1 MAYDLVLTGGHI
13 VDPGQG
19 IDQVMD
25 VAFSGGKVAALG
37 PSLSGQGTRE
47 RDVGGM
53 IVMPGMIDFH
63 THVYWG
69 GTSLGIRPDDLAR
82 RAGTTTWVDVG
93 SAGPGNFEG
102 FREHVI
108 QASQTRIL
116 AYLHVSFAG
125 IYGFSDKVA
134 VGESCDMRLLEPN
147 VCADVA
153 IANPNLVRGIKVRIG
168 LHASCFNGITPLK
181 IAIEAAEQA
190 ELPVMCHIDRP
201 PPRYE
206 EVLEVLRPGDTL
218 THCFRPRPN
227 APIHRDGRVRDAC
240 FQARERGVLFD
251 IGHGMGSFSFPVAK
265 AMLAGGFPPDVISS
279 DVHALCI
286 DGPAFDNMETM
297 SKFLNLGM
305 SLNDV
310 VRAVTKAPADIL
322 RRADLGDLSVGST
335 GDATL
340 LSIDRGSFEFF
351 DVDRVSMRGDQ
362 KFALRMVVLNG
373 KVWHDAT
380 AAR

>member
-181 IAIEAAEQA
+181 IAIEAA
-190 ELPVMCHIDRP
+190 R
-201 PPRYE
+201 
-206 EVLEVLRPGDTL
+206 
-218 THCFRPRPN
+218 
-227 APIHRDGRVRDAC
+227 
-240 FQARERGVLFD
+240 
-251 IGHGMGSFSFPVAK
+251 
-265 AMLAGGFPPDVISS
+265 AGGVAGHVPHRPAAAALRRGLGGPAAWRYA
-279 DVHALCI
+279 HALL
-286 DGPAFDNMETM
+286 PAATE
-297 SKFLNLGM
+297 
-305 SLNDV
+305 
-310 VRAVTKAPADIL
+310 
-322 RRADLGDLSVGST
+322 RADPS
-335 GDATL
+335 
-340 LSIDRGSFEFF
+340 
-351 DVDRVSMRGDQ
+351 
-362 KFALRMVVLNG
+362 
-373 KVWHDAT
+373 
-380 AAR
+380 